1 MKDIGIGIIIY
12 KIRNWG
18 MKIEE
23 QGKDLSII
31 SKEML
36 SNSSKIIIT

>member
-12 KIRNWG
+12 KTRNWG
-18 MKIEE
+18 VKIE